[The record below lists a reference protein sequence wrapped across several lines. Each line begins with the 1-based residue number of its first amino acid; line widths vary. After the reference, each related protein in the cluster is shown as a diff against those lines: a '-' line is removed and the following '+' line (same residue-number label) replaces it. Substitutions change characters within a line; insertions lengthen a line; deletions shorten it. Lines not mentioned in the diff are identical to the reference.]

1 MRVSACLPTSK
12 NREETFARME
22 ERKPF
27 HLMEERKREREA
39 DLVAVARIMVPAFS
53 IKALSPPPNQGF
65 SAIKSSTDDYEYFSA
80 ILRSTFAIKRHIK
93 LVIKGS

>member
-1 MRVSACLPTSK
+1 MRFNTMREVKRDETRVSACLPTSK

-27 HLMEERKREREA
+27 HLMEERKRETEREREA

-53 IKALSPPPNQGF
+53 IKALSPSSSQGF
-65 SAIKSSTDDYEYFSA
+65 RVKIASFDN
-80 ILRSTFAIKRHIK
+80 
-93 LVIKGS
+93 